1 MRYTPLTSPGD
12 QLYRS
17 AIIARR
23 FLQRF
28 GGIHMWQ
35 RVYLQRLKRDMELW
49 IERGW
54 ITPANAQAIL
64 ASSSGEA
71 TVRRIPQVLALLGA
85 VLIGFAAMS
94 FVAANWSEIP
104 KLVKLI
110 LLFAALWAAWGAA
123 FMLHR
128 RGHPAF
134 AEAAVVGGL
143 ALFGC
148 NIMLIAQIYH
158 IDAGD
163 PGWVMVWSLVAI
175 AAAWSLPSRAALAVG
190 ILLAILW
197 SIWSPPALHN
207 PHWAFFAPWALA
219 LVLTIR
225 LSWLPGFHLAVLTAW
240 VWAGLNGEPLTANIG
255 SGRGDLAVIYIL
267 VALILW
273 LAGMRISARS
283 LRFGKTLENYGVV
296 VAFALIWILQVMPP
310 DSDPSILSTVLTLIG
325 LAVVAGIAWRE
336 LGANR
341 LSIRDVA
348 GIAALALGAVLYP
361 FFSVGASAVAWI
373 YAALFI
379 ALSVWLVAFGTGRN
393 DRFAL
398 NAGFAAFAIE
408 VLYLYFQTLGTLLG
422 TAAFFALGGIIL
434 IAGSFAMA
442 RIRRRV
448 VASVDEGKTS

>member
-1 MRYTPLTSPGD
+1 
-12 QLYRS
+12 
-17 AIIARR
+17 
-23 FLQRF
+23 
-28 GGIHMWQ
+28 MWQ

-54 ITPANAQAIL
+54 VTPANAQAIL
-64 ASSSGEA
+64 ASTGGEA
-71 TVRRIPQVLALLGA
+71 TVRRIPQMLALLGA

-104 KLVKLI
+104 KFVKLV
-110 LLFAALWAAWGAA
+110 LLFAALWIAWGAA
-123 FMLHR
+123 FVADR

-143 ALFGC
+143 ALFGG

-158 IDAGD
+158 VDAGA
-163 PGWVMVWSLVAI
+163 PGWVLLWSLVAL
-175 AAAWSLPSRAALAVG
+175 AAAWALPSRAALAIG
-190 ILLAILW
+190 ILLTILW
-197 SIWSPPALHN
+197 SAWSAWSPPALQH
-207 PHWAFFAPWALA
+207 PHWAFFLPWTLA
-219 LVLTIR
+219 LILIIR

-240 VWAGLNGEPLTANIG
+240 VWAGLNGEPLAATIG
-255 SGRGDLAVIYIL
+255 CGRGDLAVIYIL
-267 VALILW
+267 AALLLW
-273 LAGMRISARS
+273 LIGMRISGRS
-283 LRFGKTLENYGVV
+283 LRFGTVLEDYGIA

-310 DSDPSILSTVLTLIG
+310 DSHAGFFSTVLTLIG
-325 LAVVAGIAWRE
+325 LVAVGTLAYRE
-336 LGANR
+336 LLASR
-341 LSIRDVA
+341 LSARDLA
-348 GIAALALGAVLYP
+348 GIAALGIGAALYP
-361 FFSVGASAVAWI
+361 LFATSADTVAWV
-373 YAALFI
+373 YAALFT
-379 ALSVWLVAFGTGRN
+379 ALAVWLVAYGTGRN

-422 TAAFFALGGIIL
+422 TAAFFALGGVIL